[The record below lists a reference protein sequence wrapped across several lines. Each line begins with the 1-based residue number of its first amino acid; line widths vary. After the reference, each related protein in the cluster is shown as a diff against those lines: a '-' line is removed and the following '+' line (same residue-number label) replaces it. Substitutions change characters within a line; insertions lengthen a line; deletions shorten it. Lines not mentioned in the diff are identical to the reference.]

1 MFNIG
6 MPELILIL
14 LVALIIFGPKKL
26 PEIGRSIAKALNTFK
41 KASLDIKEAL
51 EQEPPEEIKQEVK
64 QKLEPSQEDKNK
76 TTG

>member
-6 MPELILIL
+6 IPELILIF

-51 EQEPPEEIKQEVK
+51 EQEPPDEIKQEVK
-64 QKLEPSQEDKNK
+64 QKLEAGEEKNK
-76 TTG
+76 KTG